1 MTSHSQ
7 VYLAVLMC
15 WWADEEWQSL
25 SVTSLYGRVVWR
37 QLLVPVVLTASSMS
51 DQRCSRL
58 QSVKRIKTHSGHN
71 VTERRQR
78 TRTRTRTRVSAEF
91 LDIVMQKCDV
101 SYLWGLVSVV
111 LVLIRLHCFI
121 HSLFSLQQEDLLS
134 VSWFCPRL
142 HHWCSPQRSL
152 YSGPRRL
159 PSLDRLPPLI
169 GWTRLL
175 LSRTSALS
183 PPPLNRAL
191 PSPPGFPLSIQGILA
206 GARWKGPGPSG
217 PPGPPGPQRTW
228 RGASS
233 GHCRAPLSPETAAP
247 ASAATLYAER
257 RGRSRPRVALG
268 ADSSPSSGSSGC
280 SSGPRTARPGRNP
293 AGRST
298 PPRTA
303 AETPHPEPAWYR
315 CSPPPETPRPQRRSP
330 PASTETPLQ
339 LQHNT
344 VLQFILLS
352 ESSII
357 FKVVSVSV
365 ELLLNFMEGLRD
377 MIVVML

>member
-1 MTSHSQ
+1 
-7 VYLAVLMC
+7 
-15 WWADEEWQSL
+15 
-25 SVTSLYGRVVWR
+25 
-37 QLLVPVVLTASSMS
+37 
-51 DQRCSRL
+51 
-58 QSVKRIKTHSGHN
+58 
-71 VTERRQR
+71 
-78 TRTRTRTRVSAEF
+78 
-91 LDIVMQKCDV
+91 MQKSDV
-101 SYLWGLVSVV
+101 SYLWGLASVV
-111 LVLIRLHCFI
+111 LVLIRLHCI
-121 HSLFSLQQEDLLS
+121 IHHSLFSLQQQDLPS

-159 PSLDRLPPLI
+159 PSLDCPTPLI

-175 LSRTSALS
+175 LSRTAALS
-183 PPPLNRAL
+183 RPPLNRAL
-191 PSPPGFPLSIQGILA
+191 LSPGFPLSIPHPACRGQGSLA
-206 GARWKGPGPSG
+206 GARWTGPGPSG

-247 ASAATLYAER
+247 ASAVTLYAER

-268 ADSSPSSGSSGC
+268 ADSSPSAGSSGC
-280 SSGPRTARPGRNP
+280 SSGLRTARPGHNQ

-303 AETPHPEPAWYR
+303 AETPHLVPAWYR
-315 CSPPPETPRPQRRSP
+315 CSPPPETPPPQRRSP

-344 VLQFILLS
+344 ILQLIVFSGDFIPV
-352 ESSII
+352 
-357 FKVVSVSV
+357 KAVSV
-365 ELLLNFMEGLRD
+365 EFLLNFMEGLRNTN
-377 MIVVML
+377 VVKSYRL